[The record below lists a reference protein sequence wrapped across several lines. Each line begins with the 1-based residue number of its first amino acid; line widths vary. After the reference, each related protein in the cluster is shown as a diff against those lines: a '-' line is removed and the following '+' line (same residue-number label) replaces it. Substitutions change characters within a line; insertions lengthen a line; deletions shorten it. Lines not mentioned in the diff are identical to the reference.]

1 MSNELKMLIVA
12 LTILLVVVLFSYFT
26 SSMENMEDGDGNDG
40 GEENENKDG
49 NENEE
54 LMEGEEMF
62 TRTWQGDGKLAKID
76 ELNRKSAEAFQLN
89 KGAGIVATAI
99 VEKCSNGT
107 GDAGGG
113 RNEDNETNE
122 GGGRNEGGGTN
133 EDNET
138 NEGGGTN
145 GGSGTS
151 GGSATNEGSGTSGG
165 SGTNEGSGTTNETD
179 DEDSSFYDDLTSTGT
194 SGNRCDIRLTDKEAR
209 CYFNR
214 NLDILNNFD
223 REDIKGIKRH
233 WKKFGCSNGLEFSCR
248 TGTTDSTDST
258 ESTTGNS
265 STSSSSTMETN
276 NAQLSTETSG
286 TELSAEE
293 MAKQIASQKS
303 NMSVMRYIG
312 SNGKEFVSISRANAE
327 PIVIGPDGSTMIRGG
342 IPGFSSGQ
350 GQGDSNQVRM
360 YEHDKYILKTQVVPP
375 VCLSCP
381 GMSPCAYDDETCTAD
396 EEEECEETCEDEQE
410 ETNEDTTAQETTNEP
425 EDEPQPQMM
434 SQSSQPQMMSQSSQP
449 QMMSQSS
456 QPQMMSQS
464 SQPQMMNQPSQP
476 QMMNQP
482 SQPQMMMTSTQS
494 NQNLGQFESI
504 QNGLMGNKDNYEPQS
519 LLADFS
525 AFSH

>member
-26 SSMENMEDGDGNDG
+26 SSMENMEDGVENDG
-40 GEENENKDG
+40 GEEDENK
-49 NENEE
+49 
-54 LMEGEEMF
+54 EML
-62 TRTWQGDGKLAKID
+62 TRMWQGDGKLAKID
-76 ELNRKSAEAFQLN
+76 ELNRKSAEEFKLR

-99 VEKCSNGT
+99 VENSSNGT
-107 GDAGGG
+107 GD
-113 RNEDNETNE
+113 
-122 GGGRNEGGGTN
+122 
-133 EDNET
+133 
-138 NEGGGTN
+138 
-145 GGSGTS
+145 
-151 GGSATNEGSGTSGG
+151 EGSGTSENMDLMGDEG
-165 SGTNEGSGTTNETD
+165 SGTNEGGGNDGGEEDGNDGGEEDGNEGG

-214 NLDILNNFD
+214 NLEILNNFD

-265 STSSSSTMETN
+265 STTSSSTMETN

-434 SQSSQPQMMSQSSQP
+434 NQSSQPQMMNQSSQP
-449 QMMSQSS
+449 QMMN
-456 QPQMMSQS
+456 QS

>member
-1 MSNELKMLIVA
+1 MDLI
-12 LTILLVVVLFSYFT
+12 
-26 SSMENMEDGDGNDG
+26 GD
-40 GEENENKDG
+40 
-49 NENEE
+49 
-54 LMEGEEMF
+54 
-62 TRTWQGDGKLAKID
+62 
-76 ELNRKSAEAFQLN
+76 
-89 KGAGIVATAI
+89 
-99 VEKCSNGT
+99 
-107 GDAGGG
+107 
-113 RNEDNETNE
+113 
-122 GGGRNEGGGTN
+122 
-133 EDNET
+133 
-138 NEGGGTN
+138 EGGGTN
-145 GGSGTS
+145 GGSGT
-151 GGSATNEGSGTSGG
+151 
-165 SGTNEGSGTTNETD
+165 TNETG

-214 NLDILNNFD
+214 NLEILNNFD

-396 EEEECEETCEDEQE
+396 EEEECEETCEAEQE
-410 ETNEDTTAQETTNEP
+410 ETNEETTAQETTNEP

-482 SQPQMMMTSTQS
+482 TQPQMMMTSTQS

-504 QNGLMGNKDNYEPQS
+504 QNGLIGNKDNYEPQS

-525 AFSH
+525 AFSY